1 MQATKSSR
9 ASSCVHCRQ
18 VKLKCD
24 RRERYPSACTR
35 CATTGSD
42 CKTDA
47 AFKRFSSRTRV
58 KELEKEVE
66 RLQRAQSLERIVP
79 SRPLSCASINNS
91 GGSGGSDRSP
101 SNPAPEPVKWLQAH
115 EEPHHVVYRLGG
127 VTLSPHDAI
136 GIFQE
141 FEELYFPHFA
151 ILEPVTGLTE
161 LVTQDELLF
170 WTIINVVFRGKADFP
185 QRAVF
190 QAAFDELLGRV
201 CSEAIQS
208 LTDLQALLLTIAYPP
223 NLRGVARDPSW
234 MRNGMA
240 INAARQMGID
250 KQQDEV
256 LFGARHTKHRL
267 SRHPQHIVKLTFLKV
282 FELDI
287 LLSSWLGHVP
297 TLATAYHLRSVG
309 RLVLDPDVPRDYAA
323 TIDVHLA
330 AAQYLAT
337 EGNSGLSVDAARL
350 NAAALDTVKVRHA
363 RAWTLKAEIALLA
376 AKMHVTVM
384 GVLSL
389 SSEELDH
396 DCLQSTS
403 MIGILQSACDT
414 AQTIITLLS
423 NLSEGQL
430 DHGAPTVNKG
440 ADPLPGCPKI
450 YSNILFFASTV
461 VIYCIDVMENAPI
474 PIQTEEARN
483 ALGRAYKLFT
493 KCEQAIEHQHAAG
506 TLDVAIK
513 NIGKGRVWFRNI
525 VRTRSAA
532 SLVYSLIWLAGVARG
547 REHDPEFSFEAA
559 ERQKLALR
567 KTGEA
572 EQDLLGDGDWW
583 ADFGLGEDAEFFD
596 FLPDGFNSI
605 PYGAGQAALPW

>member
-1 MQATKSSR
+1 MVSPRSKISITNHHRLTRAVPRQDQTVRPTLLSS
-9 ASSCVHCRQ
+9 AF
-18 VKLKCD
+18 
-24 RRERYPSACTR
+24 RRERR
-35 CATTGSD
+35 
-42 CKTDA
+42 
-47 AFKRFSSRTRV
+47 RV

-66 RLQRAQSLERIVP
+66 RLQRAQGLERIVP
-79 SRPLSCASINNS
+79 SRPVSCASINNS
-91 GGSGGSDRSP
+91 GGSGGSDGSP
-101 SNPAPEPVKWLQAH
+101 SNPAPGPVKWLQAH
-115 EEPHHVVYRLGG
+115 EEPNHVVYRLGD
-127 VTLSPHDAI
+127 VTLSPHDAM

-151 ILEPVTGLTE
+151 ILEPITGLTE

-170 WTIINVVFRGKADFP
+170 WTIVNVVFRGKADFP

-190 QAAFDELLGRV
+190 QAAFDDLLGRV

-256 LFGARHTKHRL
+256 LFGARRTKHRL
-267 SRHPQHIVKLTFLKV
+267 GRHPQHIVKLTFLKV

-309 RLVLDPDVPRDYAA
+309 RLLLDPDVPRDYAA
-323 TIDVHLA
+323 TIDIHLA

-337 EGNSGLSVDAARL
+337 DGNSGLSVDAARL

-376 AKMHVTVM
+376 AKLNVTVL

-389 SSEELDH
+389 TSDELDH

-430 DHGAPTVNKG
+430 DHGAPNAIKG
-440 ADPLPGCPKI
+440 TDPLPGCPKL
-450 YSNILFFASTV
+450 YSSIMFFAATV
-461 VIYCIDVMENAPI
+461 VIYCIDVMENAPV
-474 PIQTEEARN
+474 PIHTEDARN

-493 KCEQAIEHQHAAG
+493 KCEQAIEHQHAAR
-506 TLDVAIK
+506 TLDAAIK
-513 NIGKGRVWFRNI
+513 NIGRGRVWFRNI
-525 VRTRSAA
+525 IRTRSAA

-559 ERQKLALR
+559 ERQKLAVR
-567 KTGEA
+567 ETGEA
-572 EQDLLGDGDWW
+572 EQNYLGDGDWW
-583 ADFGLGEDAEFFD
+583 AEFGLGDDTEFFD
-596 FLPDGFNSI
+596 FFADGFSSI
-605 PYGAGQAALPW
+605 PYETGQAVQSW